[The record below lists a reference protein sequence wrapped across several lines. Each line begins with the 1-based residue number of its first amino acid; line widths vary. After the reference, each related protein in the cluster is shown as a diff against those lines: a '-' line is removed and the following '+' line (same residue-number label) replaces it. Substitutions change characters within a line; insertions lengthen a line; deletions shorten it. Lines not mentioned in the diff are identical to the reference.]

1 MAEGTPH
8 LQLPLPRHT
17 RQQRRLDARTCGL
30 AALSKVPGPR
40 EARATPRPG
49 SPMLLRR
56 LNPLVERG
64 SSVPRRLLNA
74 MAAAAVACL
83 FWVVGTRVCR

>member
-1 MAEGTPH
+1 MRPARLVLAPPAKPTSAHPH
-8 LQLPLPRHT
+8 PHRHR
-17 RQQRRLDARTCGL
+17 RQRTWGL
-30 AALSKVPGPR
+30 AALSKVPGPS

-56 LNPLVERG
+56 LNPLVESG

-74 MAAAAVACL
+74 MAPTGAAAPSV
-83 FWVVGTRVCR
+83 